1 MSTVEMDQAAPESA
15 AHHPL
20 PDPGESVPRLALP
33 TIGIFLA
40 TLTAFVGS
48 TTAYISGWI
57 PFWVTIPVNAAVTF
71 VMFTVVH
78 DASHYA
84 ISSIRWVNGLF
95 GRLAW
100 LFVGPVVAFPAF
112 GYIHI
117 QHHRHSNDDEQD
129 PDTFASHGSLWV
141 LPLRW
146 SMVEYFYI
154 KYYLPRGRSR
164 PVIEVAET
172 LVMMT
177 LFLTGLIVA
186 IVTGNFWTLA
196 IVFLIPQR
204 IGLTVLAWWFDW
216 LPHHG
221 LEDTQR
227 SNRYRAT
234 RNRVGAE
241 WLFTPVLL
249 SQNYHLV
256 HHLHPSVPFYRYL
269 RTWRRNEEAYL
280 ERNAAIST
288 VFGQQLNPDEYR
300 QWKELNG
307 RLARLLPVRMPA
319 RSSSPHAV
327 LHRIPVAS
335 VDPITADATLVT
347 FAVPEALRDAFRFE
361 PGQHVTVRT
370 DLGGQGI
377 RRNYSICAPATRAQL
392 RIAVK
397 HIPGGAFSTFVA
409 NELKAGDVLELMTPT
424 GRFGTPLDPLHRKHY
439 VGLVAGSGITPVLSI
454 LATTLE
460 IETESRFTLI
470 YGNRTKESTM
480 FRAELD
486 RLESRY
492 ADRLEILHV
501 LSSEPLHTPEL
512 RGRIDR
518 DKLTRWLTSTLR
530 PAGVDEWFICG
541 PLAMATAVR
550 ETLIEHGVDSERI
563 HLELFYGFD
572 TPPGDPSLLCGS
584 HRHLHAVRAAGDI
597 RSGARRLDSGR
608 GAGAAQR
615 CAVCVHGR
623 RMRHLP
629 SQTDRGQR
637 RDGPQL
643 RPPEG
648 GAGCRLHPDL
658 PVTPDD
664 TIRRRRLRR
673 LGSWRRPI
681 LAPTVNLTTRHADSP
696 SCGSLSALMGAIPP
710 PASRHRRGQRTCP
723 GGTRAAH
730 W

>member
-112 GYIHI
+112 EYIHI

-361 PGQHVTVRT
+361 PGQHVT
-370 DLGGQGI
+370 
-377 RRNYSICAPATRAQL
+377 CAPTWAAKASGATTRSAP
-392 RIAVK
+392 RPPA
-397 HIPGGAFSTFVA
+397 PSCASPSNTFPA
-409 NELKAGDVLELMTPT
+409 
-424 GRFGTPLDPLHRKHY
+424 GRFR
-439 VGLVAGSGITPVLSI
+439 
-454 LATTLE
+454 
-460 IETESRFTLI
+460 
-470 YGNRTKESTM
+470 
-480 FRAELD
+480 
-486 RLESRY
+486 
-492 ADRLEILHV
+492 
-501 LSSEPLHTPEL
+501 
-512 RGRIDR
+512 
-518 DKLTRWLTSTLR
+518 
-530 PAGVDEWFICG
+530 
-541 PLAMATAVR
+541 
-550 ETLIEHGVDSERI
+550 
-563 HLELFYGFD
+563 
-572 TPPGDPSLLCGS
+572 
-584 HRHLHAVRAAGDI
+584 
-597 RSGARRLDSGR
+597 RS
-608 GAGAAQR
+608 
-615 CAVCVHGR
+615 
-623 RMRHLP
+623 
-629 SQTDRGQR
+629 
-637 RDGPQL
+637 
-643 RPPEG
+643 
-648 GAGCRLHPDL
+648 
-658 PVTPDD
+658 
-664 TIRRRRLRR
+664 
-673 LGSWRRPI
+673 W
-681 LAPTVNLTTRHADSP
+681 PTN
-696 SCGSLSALMGAIPP
+696 
-710 PASRHRRGQRTCP
+710 
-723 GGTRAAH
+723 
-730 W
+730 

>member
-1 MSTVEMDQAAPESA
+1 MSTVEREQATSA
-15 AHHPL
+15 QHAL
-20 PDPGESVPRLALP
+20 PDPGESVPKLALP
-33 TIGIFLA
+33 TIGIFVASLA
-40 TLTAFVGS
+40 AFVTCTVG
-48 TTAYISGWI
+48 YINGWS
-57 PFWVTIPVNAAVTF
+57 PWWVTIPVNAAVTF

-78 DASHYA
+78 DASHYS
-84 ISSIRWVNGLF
+84 ISSVRWVNGLM

-129 PDTFASHGSLWV
+129 PDTFASHGRWWQ

-146 SMVEYFYI
+146 SLVEYFYLR
-154 KYYLPRGRSR
+154 YYLPRARSR
-164 PVIEVAET
+164 PVLEVVET
-172 LVMMT
+172 LVMMA
-177 LFLTGLIVA
+177 LSISGLVAA
-186 IVTGNFWTLA
+186 IVTGNFWILA
-196 IVFLIPQR
+196 VVFLIPQR
-204 IGLTVLAWWFDW
+204 IGLTILAWWFDW

-227 SNRYRAT
+227 TNRYRAT

-280 ERNAAIST
+280 ERNAAINT

-300 QWKELNG
+300 EWKELNG
-307 RLARLLPVRMPA
+307 RLAKLLPVRMPS

-335 VDPITADATLVT
+335 VDPITADSTLVT
-347 FAVPEALRDAFRFE
+347 FAVPEDLQDAFRFE
-361 PGQHVTVRT
+361 PGQHVTVV
-370 DLGGQGI
+370 GAEGV

-397 HIPGGAFSTFVA
+397 HIPGGAFSTYVA
-409 NELKAGDVLELMTPT
+409 EQLKAGDVLELMTPT
-424 GRFGTPLDPLHRKHY
+424 GRFGTPLHPLNRKHY

-501 LSSEPLHTPEL
+501 LSGESLHTPDL

-518 DKLTRWLTSTLR
+518 DKLNLWLNGNL
-530 PAGVDEWFICG
+530 PPDAVDEWFICG
-541 PLAMATAVR
+541 PMEMTTAAR
-550 ETLIEHGVDSERI
+550 ESLLEHRVDPERI
-563 HLELFYGFD
+563 HLELFHGFETGSGAEHSREGATVTFTLSGKQWTYD
-572 TPPGDPSLLCGS
+572 LTPGDSILEGALQ
-584 HRHLHAVRAAGDI
+584 VRDDAPYA
-597 RSGARRLDSGR
+597 
-608 GAGAAQR
+608 
-615 CAVCVHGR
+615 C
-623 RMRHLP
+623 M
-629 SQTDRGQR
+629 
-637 RDGPQL
+637 
-643 RPPEG
+643 G
-648 GAGCRLHPDL
+648 GACGTCRAKLVEGDVEMDHNFALGQAELDAGYILTCQSHPTSPFVSVDY
-658 PVTPDD
+658 
-664 TIRRRRLRR
+664 
-673 LGSWRRPI
+673 
-681 LAPTVNLTTRHADSP
+681 DS
-696 SCGSLSALMGAIPP
+696 
-710 PASRHRRGQRTCP
+710 
-723 GGTRAAH
+723 
-730 W
+730 